1 MASTSSSHCE
11 VNSLKAHEDEV
22 MDALVSCDLKLE
34 ALSREAA
41 ESGIV
46 SIEVKKSLDCMDPS
60 VLHSRSLRYLLLHV
74 YVQVETNP
82 TLYARWLEVLGRHG
96 VCPTLLNTVRKHQTT
111 VLSPATCT
119 SNSGAISMPSFTFL
133 ERHLSALTEVFAEVS
148 SSWRELGI
156 AFNLS
161 ENFLKEVDMLVR
173 SGTIKMNMVLSKWVK
188 GGHEHATAP
197 TLENL
202 KKALR
207 SKTVGL
213 GSEAHELEKN
223 LCEQGIF
230 SVDPASSF
238 AAQNGA
244 VDTPKPSKPLINIV
258 SRSIDSSVAEGRC
271 TLLEVQAVSTCGGTI
286 SYQWLKDGSPVTDD
300 DVYYLGSNKNIL
312 CVKGV
317 LSCKGIYQCKVM
329 HAQCKSVCTSKLAI
343 NLKLSQPTKPL
354 VDKYCATQPPDS
366 IGDHQWPPPKVRTCI
381 NLALVKH
388 KEILKEINE
397 PYYYT
402 VQGDMDD
409 IMYEKEK
416 IECCEVFSKHRNNRL
431 LLIEGRPGSG
441 KTTLVRKIAKDW
453 AEGKPIL
460 QDSKWVFFVPLRIL
474 PKNANSLAS
483 ILKLFYADDKKSL
496 DYAKKYITETSGE
509 GICFIFDGLDEYY
522 GADDNNES
530 VNKSIVLRIMHK
542 DCLQSSMVIVSS
554 RPNATRDTR
563 DRADSCIEVVGFRR
577 REIIE
582 YIREYPFH
590 QTARAKQ
597 LESYLS
603 HHPNVMRICYLP
615 VHSVMVCFLY
625 DIMKDDLPH
634 TESEIY
640 ENFTLY
646 TLCRRHRKK
655 LDSLDRLPDNYK
667 KIFMKIC
674 EVAFIMTVSSKQIF
688 EQEEFSLFEGC
699 PNVDDPSLG
708 LITIDYT
715 AQRYGYENVY
725 SFVHLTFQEFLAAY
739 HISRLGE
746 QEQVKIICEHGRKR
760 HMQVVWKFFC
770 GLANF
775 GQDIGKFNLILEQHP
790 EYYSLFQ
797 CQCAFESQQSVTCK
811 AIAQFG
817 KGELVFREHVVNSA
831 DFTPIK
837 YVISNSQLRSL
848 SLRHCIGSQSSNED
862 LLECCADVLKL
873 CSSLQKLDLGFNG
886 IGEKGA
892 SILADGLEE
901 CKELIYFNLSHN
913 AVKDSGIKYIARR
926 LRCTDV
932 EKLHLQ
938 CNQIGDTG
946 CQALAQ
952 FLKQCPKLSV
962 LHLENNQI
970 SDKGARYLGEGLT
983 DCSKLTEVHLDHNRI
998 SNEGVGVLAES
1009 LAPCE
1014 MIRLEH
1020 NEIGNEGAKSFAN
1033 SLKWCYQLSKLHLD
1047 HNQIGD
1053 EGARGLGD
1061 GLKQCSSLFWLRL
1074 DHNEISDEGAK
1085 GLAEG
1090 LKYCGRLSR
1099 LHLEHNQ
1106 IGSAGVNVLAVGI
1119 RQCGNLSWLFLG
1131 NNHIGDDAK
1140 GLVGGM
1146 PRCTKLHL
1154 EHNNI
1159 GDESAKELAEGLKL
1173 CQQLSYL
1180 HFNNNKISDD
1190 GVIGLA
1196 NSLVLMHT
1204 SLSAESK
1211 SVLYRIYLE
1220 RNKIG
1225 DKGAIGLGY
1234 CLKHCKNLSVL
1245 CLDHNQISHEG
1256 AKGLADGLEHCKRL
1270 RRFTVSHNKLGN
1282 RGVENLAC
1290 ILLHCKGL
1298 GRLNL
1303 SHNEISDEGVTAL
1316 ADYLRRCTIDEG
1328 DTVSTNKKC
1337 TVEGDTTSANSQKC
1351 IVEGDTA
1358 SATNSLRKCIDE
1370 GVSAA
1375 NTDHLYDIKTLILAK
1390 RLKEHT
1396 GDFISEL
1403 RLHHNCFGD
1412 QGAMSLGEAL
1422 RKCKNLV
1429 EIYLN
1434 HNLIGDEGAE
1444 SLAAGFRHCKYLS
1457 EIHLE
1462 HNRIGDDGIRS
1473 LVGDYLKG
1481 CFERM
1486 QFHLR
1491 KNVFGEERSKD
1502 DSIKDDCPNLTEV
1515 HLHDNSFREEGLK
1528 CLEELKVFKTPCL
1541 LNLENDE
1548 YL

>member
-1 MASTSSSHCE
+1 MATCLLSSCCD

-22 MDALVSCDLKLE
+22 VDALLSCDLGT
-34 ALSREAA
+34 LSREAA
-41 ESGIV
+41 KIGVIPV
-46 SIEVKKSLDCMDPS
+46 AVKKSLDSMDPR
-60 VLHSRSLRYLLLHV
+60 VPHQDKLRYLLLQAYRQLEANSKLVEHWVKVVVKHGVSKALFGRACKPVAKGENTMSKAEFYFSEEHV
-74 YVQVETNP
+74 SVLTEILANYGSEWRSMSIWLNLPRGVRKSIS
-82 TLYARWLEVLGRHG
+82 ARLHMLNDGDCMCEVLEEWI
-96 VCPTLLNTVRKHQTT
+96 L
-111 VLSPATCT
+111 
-119 SNSGAISMPSFTFL
+119 
-133 ERHLSALTEVFAEVS
+133 
-148 SSWRELGI
+148 
-156 AFNLS
+156 
-161 ENFLKEVDMLVR
+161 
-173 SGTIKMNMVLSKWVK
+173 
-188 GGHEHATAP
+188 GGHEHAKAP
-197 TLENL
+197 TLGNL
-202 KKALR
+202 KKALG

-213 GSEAHELEKN
+213 YSEAHELEDN
-223 LCEQGIF
+223 LLKHGVCF
-230 SVDPASSF
+230 VDPASLSITED
-238 AAQNGA
+238 GA
-244 VDTPKPSKPLINIV
+244 VDKPKPNTPSIKIV
-258 SRSIDSSVAEGRC
+258 SQSVEAFVAEEKS
-271 TLLEVQAVSTCGGTI
+271 TLLEVQAVSTCGGTV
-286 SYQWLKDGSPVTDD
+286 SYQWLKDGSPLTDCD
-300 DVYYLGSNKNIL
+300 GHYLGSNKNIL

-317 LSCKGIYQCKVM
+317 LSCKGVYHCKLM
-329 HAQCKSVCTSKLAI
+329 HAQCESVCTSELAI
-343 NLKLSQPTKPL
+343 NLELSQPTKLL

-366 IGDHQWPPPKVRTCI
+366 MDDHQWPPPQVKTCI
-381 NLALVKH
+381 NLALVEH
-388 KEILKEINE
+388 ERINKL
-397 PYYYT
+397 YYYT

-409 IMYEKEK
+409 IVYKKKEITYK
-416 IECCEVFSKHRNNRL
+416 DVFQKHRDDCL
-431 LLIEGRPGSG
+431 FLIEGRPGSG

-453 AEGKPIL
+453 AKGMPIL
-460 QDSKWVFFVPLRIL
+460 QCAKWVFLVPLRIL
-474 PKNANSLAS
+474 PKNASVLKS
-483 ILKLFYADDKKSL
+483 ILELFYTD
-496 DYAKKYITETSGE
+496 AKDRVCAEEHITKTNGK

-522 GADDNNES
+522 DADA
-530 VNKSIVLRIMHK
+530 NKKIMNSSIIFQIMRRK
-542 DCLQSSMVIVSS
+542 CLQRSMVIVSS
-554 RPNATRDTR
+554 RPNATHYPRH
-563 DRADSCIEVVGFRR
+563 RAHLCIEVVGFQRQ
-577 REIIE
+577 EILE
-582 YIREYPFH
+582 YIREYPFSYVH
-590 QTARAKQ
+590 AKE
-597 LESYLS
+597 LELYLNR
-603 HHPNVMRICYLP
+603 HPNVMRMCYLP

-640 ENFTLY
+640 KYFTLS
-646 TLCRRHRKK
+646 TLRRKNEQF
-655 LDSLDRLPDNYK
+655 DSLDKLPDDYK
-667 KIFMKIC
+667 TIFMRIC
-674 EVAFIMTVSSKQIF
+674 KVAFDMTVSRKQIF
-688 EQEEFSLFEGC
+688 EPTEFSLFEGC
-699 PNVDDPSLG
+699 PNVTDPSLG
-708 LITIDYT
+708 LITIDHT
-715 AQRYGYENVY
+715 AWLCGYKKLY

-746 QEQVKIICEHGRKR
+746 QEQAEIICEHGRKR

-770 GLANF
+770 GLAHF
-775 GQDIGKFNLILEQHP
+775 GQDTGKFKLILKQHP

-797 CQCAFESQQSVTCK
+797 CQCAFESQQPDTCEV
-811 AIAQFG
+811 IAQFG

-848 SLRHCIGSQSSNED
+848 SLRHCIGSQSSNKD

-873 CSSLQKLDLGFNG
+873 CSSLQKLDLGCNG

-901 CKELIYFNLSHN
+901 CKELIYFNLSQN
-913 AVKDSGIKYIARR
+913 AVKDSGIKYITRR

-938 CNQIGDTG
+938 CNQIGDIG

-1009 LAPCE
+1009 LTPCE

-1099 LHLEHNQ
+1099 LHLEHNK

-1270 RRFTVSHNKLGN
+1270 CRFTVSHNKLGN

-1316 ADYLRRCTIDEG
+1316 ADYLRKCTIDEG
-1328 DTVSTNKKC
+1328 DTASTNKKC

-1403 RLHHNCFGD
+1403 RLDHNCFGD

-1434 HNLIGDEGAE
+1434 HNLIGDEGVE

-1491 KNVFGEERSKD
+1491 KNVFGEERSED